1 MAWNGPTEVF
11 YVRIP
16 CIGPLIHYVC
26 PSDLA
31 WILPGKG
38 RFWLSREGVQLPD
51 TEWPAADTGG
61 SLAVTGRP
69 VSDKGGPLAA
79 IRDPLAGPG
88 GPLAN
93 TRGPLA
99 DTRGQAKWK
108 ARCMPL

>member
-1 MAWNGPTEVF
+1 M
-11 YVRIP
+11 
-16 CIGPLIHYVC
+16 CS
-26 PSDLA
+26 SDLA
-31 WILPGKG
+31 WALYPGKG

-51 TEWPAADTGG
+51 AEWPAADTGG

-69 VSDKGGPLAA
+69 VSDKGGPLAV